1 MRSTYLKKS
10 PISSAISKSF
20 LGPVRAYDA
29 LGAPPLYRLAQ
40 LAFTRRFQ
48 LRWRI
53 GKIREDVFLL
63 CLREIRRVDNLRDRG
78 KDRFETESDRRPLL
92 IARREGLDY
101 AEPTYR
107 LPL

>member
-1 MRSTYLKKS
+1 MRRLCIDS
-10 PISSAISKSF
+10 PSLRSRDGF
-20 LGPVRAYDA
+20 NYDGG
-29 LGAPPLYRLAQ
+29 L
-40 LAFTRRFQ
+40 
-48 LRWRI
+48 